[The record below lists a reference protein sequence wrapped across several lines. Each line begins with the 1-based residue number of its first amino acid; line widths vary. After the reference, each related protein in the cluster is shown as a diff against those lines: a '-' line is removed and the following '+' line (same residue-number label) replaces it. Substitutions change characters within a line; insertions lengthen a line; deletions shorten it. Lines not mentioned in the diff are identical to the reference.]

1 MKRYSTETKIEVFRR
16 LDSGETV
23 NVVAADTGIATTTI
37 LKWRY
42 AREMERAESSELP
55 IEERQIFN
63 WLLTKLPEGGQWT
76 RDERDRWVNAY
87 VAMIDLLIEVRE
99 TAP

>member
-23 NVVAADTGIATTTI
+23 NVIANDTGIGTPTI

-42 AREMERAESSELP
+42 AREMERAESGERL
-55 IEERQIFN
+55 IEERQILN
-63 WLLTKLPEGGQWT
+63 WLLAKLPENGEWT
-76 RDERDRWVNAY
+76 RAERDRWVNAY
-87 VAMIDLLIEVRE
+87 VAMIDLLIEVE
-99 TAP
+99 EPQ

>member
-23 NVVAADTGIATTTI
+23 NVIANDTGIGTHTI

-42 AREMERAESSELP
+42 AREMERAESSERL

-63 WLLTKLPEGGQWT
+63 WLLAKLPENGQWT
-76 RDERDRWVNAY
+76 RAERDRWVNTY
-87 VAMIDLLIEVRE
+87 VAMIDLLIEVE
-99 TAP
+99 EPQ